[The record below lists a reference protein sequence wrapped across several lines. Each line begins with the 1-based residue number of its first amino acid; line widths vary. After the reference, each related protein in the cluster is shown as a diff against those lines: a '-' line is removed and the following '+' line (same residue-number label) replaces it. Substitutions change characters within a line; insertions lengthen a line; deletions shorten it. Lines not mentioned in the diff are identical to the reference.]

1 MVQCVTYAAI
11 GMPIGMLGA
20 GWPDARGRFD
30 ATTGAL
36 GLVAAAYG
44 VGRLVTA
51 PTALAILRRWPM
63 RTATVGFGAGL
74 ALAIASVAVV
84 RSYPALVVAFAAIG
98 LLSGCLDSLGNRYQS
113 VVRDVG
119 SAGLMFG
126 SFGVGS
132 TLGPAVVATFGWAPA
147 YAASAVLTGLAVALA
162 ASRRVAWPVDLR
174 PPTSRPGPAA
184 EATAAPTAAAA
195 DPTPAPEGKVPLGV
209 LALSLSLFF
218 VYCGIE
224 VVTANWAASYLEG
237 GRGLSAGAAAWAMS
251 GFWAGITLGRLGL
264 GRLAS
269 LGTGLRPSQLLGIMA
284 VGVASVYVA
293 IPLLPPPAAV
303 VALALGGLALAGAFP
318 TLMSTTADRVG
329 VAAAG
334 RVTGLQLFVAN
345 LAATG
350 LTVVVGLGVD
360 ARGDAVVGAALAA
373 LALVGLP
380 LVWRA
385 RSVHAP
391 QPAIDVPAPEA
402 TPTS

>member
-1 MVQCVTYAAI
+1 VVQCVTYAAI

-51 PTALAILRRWPM
+51 PTALTILRRWPM
-63 RTATVGFGAGL
+63 RTASTAFGAGL
-74 ALAIASVAVV
+74 TLAVASVAVV
-84 RSYPALVVAFAAIG
+84 RSYAALVVAFAAIG

-147 YAASAVLTGLAVALA
+147 YAASAVLTGTAVALVS
-162 ASRRVAWPVDLR
+162 SRRVTWPADLR
-174 PPTSRPGPAA
+174 PAAAGSTS
-184 EATAAPTAAAA
+184 AAAA
-195 DPTPAPEGKVPLGV
+195 APSSASKVPFGV
-209 LALSLSLFF
+209 VALSLALFF

-264 GRLAS
+264 GRLSS
-269 LGTGLRPSQLLGIMA
+269 LGSGLRPSQLLSLMA
-284 VGVASVYVA
+284 IGVAAVYVA

-303 VALALGGLALAGAFP
+303 AALALAGLALAGAFP

-350 LTVVVGLGVD
+350 LTVLVGFGVD
-360 ARGDAVVGAALAA
+360 ARGDAVVGLALAA
-373 LALVGLP
+373 LALLGLP

-385 RSVHAP
+385 RPVHAP
-391 QPAIDVPAPEA
+391 QPAIDVPAPE
-402 TPTS
+402 PTAVD

>member
-1 MVQCVTYAAI
+1 
-11 GMPIGMLGA
+11 
-20 GWPDARGRFD
+20 
-30 ATTGAL
+30 
-36 GLVAAAYG
+36 
-44 VGRLVTA
+44 
-51 PTALAILRRWPM
+51 
-63 RTATVGFGAGL
+63 
-74 ALAIASVAVV
+74 
-84 RSYPALVVAFAAIG
+84 
-98 LLSGCLDSLGNRYQS
+98 
-113 VVRDVG
+113 
-119 SAGLMFG
+119 MFG

-162 ASRRVAWPVDLR
+162 SSTRVTWPDDLR
-174 PPTSRPGPAA
+174 PPTSRPAPVV

-195 DPTPAPEGKVPLGV
+195 PRLAPEPGAAPEGKVPLGV

-284 VGVASVYVA
+284 VGVAAVYVA
-293 IPLLPPPAAV
+293 IPLLPPLAAV
-303 VALALGGLALAGAFP
+303 AALALGGLALAGAFP

-350 LTVVVGLGVD
+350 LTVLVGLGVD

>member
-1 MVQCVTYAAI
+1 VVQCVTYAAI

-51 PTALAILRRWPM
+51 PTALTILRRWPM
-63 RTATVGFGAGL
+63 RTASTAFGAGL
-74 ALAIASVAVV
+74 TLAVASVAVV
-84 RSYPALVVAFAAIG
+84 RSYAALVVAFAAIG

-147 YAASAVLTGLAVALA
+147 YAASAVLTGTAVALVS
-162 ASRRVAWPVDLR
+162 SRRVTWPADLR
-174 PPTSRPGPAA
+174 PAAAGSTS
-184 EATAAPTAAAA
+184 AAAA
-195 DPTPAPEGKVPLGV
+195 PSAAAKVPFGV
-209 LALSLSLFF
+209 LALSLALFF

-264 GRLAS
+264 GRLSS
-269 LGTGLRPSQLLGIMA
+269 LGSGLRPSQLLSLMA
-284 VGVASVYVA
+284 IGVAAVYVA

-303 VALALGGLALAGAFP
+303 AALALAGLALAGAFP

-350 LTVVVGLGVD
+350 LTVLVGFGVD
-360 ARGDAVVGAALAA
+360 ARGDAVVGLALAA
-373 LALVGLP
+373 LALLGLP

-391 QPAIDVPAPEA
+391 QPAIDVPAPE
-402 TPTS
+402 PTAVD